1 MRHRYMY
8 ELVCI
13 RYEPN
18 SYLYLLDIDTEQ
30 FKLRKQRTLA
40 PEKVVNNIPSPI
52 NIQRRHVSVNRS
64 K

>member
-40 PEKVVNNIPSPI
+40 PEKS
-52 NIQRRHVSVNRS
+52 S
-64 K
+64 KQYSITHQYTEETCLCK